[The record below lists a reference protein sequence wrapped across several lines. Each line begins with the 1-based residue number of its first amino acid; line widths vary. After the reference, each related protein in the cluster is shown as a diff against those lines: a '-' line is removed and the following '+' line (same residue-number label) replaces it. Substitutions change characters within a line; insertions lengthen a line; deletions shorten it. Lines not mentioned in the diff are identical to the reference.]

1 VWELQGIALRNA
13 AYKIL
18 VNIILKKMKP
28 DIQIITQDN
37 ENGFRDGRYVIDN
50 IYVLKIIN

>member
-1 VWELQGIALRNA
+1 
-13 AYKIL
+13 
-18 VNIILKKMKP
+18 MKP